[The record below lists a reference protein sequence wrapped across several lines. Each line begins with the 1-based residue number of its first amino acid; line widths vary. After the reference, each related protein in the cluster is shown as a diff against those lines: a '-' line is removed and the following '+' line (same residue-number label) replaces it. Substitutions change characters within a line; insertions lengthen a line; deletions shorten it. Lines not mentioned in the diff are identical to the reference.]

1 MKIASTRRRTAAGI
15 VAAALLISAC
25 GGGDSGSTADEAP
38 VTTEDAAETLTESE
52 TLTEYDLVRMS
63 PANRKALEAELDAGS
78 MFHVWD
84 GSRLTV
90 LSSDETIVED
100 YLNTLFAA
108 EVPDAADSDAATP
121 GVKNNVFNQIGNE
134 FNKQTKAASDT
145 YKGGVKG
152 YEDWSKKNLKRV
164 SKEYRN
170 AEGEVV
176 DAAGKVVEWLPTSWP
191 KTLPPDYLG
200 QVVRDAEKQLKSFE
214 KDLRKEARRVG
225 NMNAKLAEAFINKSL
240 SSFPVE
246 FTTGLSV
253 KSGLEDLASIVP
265 QPAAIGVDIKNQEW
279 DSDGAMNLYLK
290 LNFLG
295 IKSYKVQFGCLGFPN
310 GQGNAPIFV
319 PNGGCQNPWDIRA
332 SKDMVVS
339 AAKKVANQAGPELE
353 GMGYLILAVLISAA
367 EEIDFN
373 PRILPPDLISPDINF
388 LLAVCCSF
396 ALSGTPS
403 VEDWGAD
410 IRERIGYGEKAD
422 AERLNDALRIASLV
436 YGIMS
441 EDTGMGINI
450 PDLGDFS
457 YTIDTTLSTVAILDQ
472 RWTRAGKME
481 IGLELTGW
489 GIFSATVKM
498 GCITFGTSWSETP
511 SFTFEGGCD
520 NSWGVKF
527 AVGGSTV
534 GKIKAPTFGR

>member
-1 MKIASTRRRTAAGI
+1 
-15 VAAALLISAC
+15 
-25 GGGDSGSTADEAP
+25 
-38 VTTEDAAETLTESE
+38 
-52 TLTEYDLVRMS
+52 
-63 PANRKALEAELDAGS
+63 
-78 MFHVWD
+78 
-84 GSRLTV
+84 
-90 LSSDETIVED
+90 
-100 YLNTLFAA
+100 
-108 EVPDAADSDAATP
+108 
-121 GVKNNVFNQIGNE
+121 
-134 FNKQTKAASDT
+134 
-145 YKGGVKG
+145 
-152 YEDWSKKNLKRV
+152 
-164 SKEYRN
+164 
-170 AEGEVV
+170 
-176 DAAGKVVEWLPTSWP
+176 
-191 KTLPPDYLG
+191 
-200 QVVRDAEKQLKSFE
+200 
-214 KDLRKEARRVG
+214 
-225 NMNAKLAEAFINKSL
+225 
-240 SSFPVE
+240 
-246 FTTGLSV
+246 
-253 KSGLEDLASIVP
+253 
-265 QPAAIGVDIKNQEW
+265 
-279 DSDGAMNLYLK
+279 MNLYLK

-353 GMGYLILAVLISAA
+353 GMGYLILAVLASAA